1 MVGSAS
7 DSDTTDVG
15 FAPSVSV
22 DARIVLRPIGA
33 PLPLGFLALAVGS
46 LLMAGLQLH
55 WISGTQ
61 GHMVAVC
68 LLALVVPLQLISC
81 LVAMLARDTIAATG
95 MGLLAGTWLSIGAVL
110 RASTPGAVSGGLGL
124 LLVSSAGA
132 LLTVALAAVVTKP
145 MATVVIGTTAAR
157 FACAGVYELT
167 DRAGWQT
174 ATGVIGVVL
183 TGLAWYAA
191 LTLLLENVSGRPLL
205 PTLARTPAATGT
217 AALTNDLS
225 DLAVEPGV
233 RHPA

>member
-1 MVGSAS
+1 MSSTS
-7 DSDTTDVG
+7 DSSTPGAFGPQTSVG
-15 FAPSVSV
+15 
-22 DARIVLRPIGA
+22 ARVVLRPIGS

-46 LLMAGLQLH
+46 LVLAGLQLR

-61 GHMVAVC
+61 GHLVSVC
-68 LLALVVPLQLISC
+68 SLALVVPLQLISC
-81 LVAMLARDTIAATG
+81 LIAMLARDTIAATG

-110 RASTPGAVSGGLGL
+110 HASAPDAVSGGLGL

-132 LLTVALAAVVTKP
+132 LLTVAMVAVVTKP
-145 MATVVIGTTAAR
+145 LATVVIGTTAAR

-183 TGLAWYAA
+183 TGVAWYAA
-191 LTLLLENVSGRPLL
+191 LALLLENVSGRPLL
-205 PTLARTPAATGT
+205 PTLRRTPAVTRT

-225 DLAVEPGV
+225 DLAAEPGV

>member
-1 MVGSAS
+1 MSSTS
-7 DSDTTDVG
+7 DSHIPGPGAFGPQTSVG
-15 FAPSVSV
+15 
-22 DARIVLRPIGA
+22 ARVVLRPIGA

-46 LLMAGLQLH
+46 LVLAGLQLH
-55 WISGTQ
+55 WISTTQ

-81 LVAMLARDTIAATG
+81 LISMLARDTIAATG
-95 MGLLAGTWLSIGAVL
+95 MGLLAGTWLSIGTVL
-110 RASTPGAVSGGLGL
+110 HASTPGAVSGGLGL
-124 LLVSSAGA
+124 LLISSAGA

-145 MATVVIGTTAAR
+145 LATVVIGTTAVR

-167 DRAGWQT
+167 DRPGWET

-191 LTLLLENVSGRPLL
+191 LALLLENVSGRPLL
-205 PTLARTPAATGT
+205 PTLRPVSAATRT
-217 AALTNDLS
+217 EALTNDLS